1 MLNKLHTMAVLV
13 ITMGKRAVGIRR
25 MLNNEMDTKAR
36 LASNTLLES
45 INTNV
50 AKLARDT

>member
-1 MLNKLHTMAVLV
+1 MT
-13 ITMGKRAVGIRR
+13 IGRRAVGIRR
-25 MLNNEMDTKAR
+25 MLNNDRDTKAR
-36 LASNTLLES
+36 LASNILLES